1 MLSHSVMSSSLQPM
15 DGSLPGS
22 SVHGVL
28 QAPWGSPGENT
39 GVSCHFFLQGI
50 FLTRGMNQSLL
61 HCRWILYHW
70 AAMEGLNSMR
80 VRILYSKITSVLY
93 ESNGN
98 EEVGALIRCWWK
110 CKIVQRLW
118 ETGCSL
124 KMSNIKLPCAVLSR
138 SVMSNSIT
146 HELWPS
152 RLLCPWDSP
161 GRITGVGCHA
171 LLLGI
176 VLTQGLNLNVTSS
189 CIGSSEFSTTSATL
203 PYDPETPHLGI
214 YPREIKTCLY
224 MNLYTDVYS
233 SIIHKQ
239 KVEAT
244 QMSIIWWIHVSIQ
257 SHIIWQ

>member
-1 MLSHSVMSSSLQPM
+1 
-15 DGSLPGS
+15 
-22 SVHGVL
+22 
-28 QAPWGSPGENT
+28 
-39 GVSCHFFLQGI
+39 
-50 FLTRGMNQSLL
+50 
-61 HCRWILYHW
+61 
-70 AAMEGLNSMR
+70 MEGLNSMR

-161 GRITGVGCHA
+161 GKNTGVSCHFF
-171 LLLGI
+171 LQGI
-176 VLTQGLNLNVTSS
+176 FLTQGSN
-189 CIGSSEFSTTSATL
+189 SAL
-203 PYDPETPHLGI
+203 QGLLHCRQIVYQLSYEVGI
-214 YPREIKTCLY
+214 
-224 MNLYTDVYS
+224 
-233 SIIHKQ
+233 SILL
-239 KVEAT
+239 
-244 QMSIIWWIHVSIQ
+244 QMSM
-257 SHIIWQ
+257 